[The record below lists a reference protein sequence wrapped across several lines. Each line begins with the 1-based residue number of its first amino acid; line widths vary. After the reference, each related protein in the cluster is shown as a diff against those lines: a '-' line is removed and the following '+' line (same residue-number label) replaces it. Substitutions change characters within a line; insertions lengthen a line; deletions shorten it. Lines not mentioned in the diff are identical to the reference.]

1 MHRLDLGGQRGVFPL
16 PARRPAITCCVEGG
30 TGDLQQLARPLDIA
44 PLRLLRLDER
54 VAVHRVSFAKKAV
67 VRFRI
72 SASSRSLRFSLRSS
86 ANSRCSSLAR
96 PRPAA
101 SRRPTPP
108 ASPIRAPRSRS
119 GQSPSRP
126 GRPTGPALAQL
137 NDLRL
142 ELRRER
148 TALPGLVPHALHDRT
163 FFRGKTP
170 DAGCPSKR
178 VRPTCS
184 PTPHGATRIGTPP
197 GAREPARFSA
207 PRRGQQ

>member
-1 MHRLDLGGQRGVFPL
+1 MHRLDLGGQRGVFPFQV
-16 PARRPAITCCVEGG
+16 RRPAITCSVEGG

-126 GRPTGPALAQL
+126 SRPTGPALAQL

-148 TALPGLVPHALHDRT
+148 TALPGGLFPMLSMIGHSSGAKPLMLDVRQSGSGPHVA
-163 FFRGKTP
+163 
-170 DAGCPSKR
+170 
-178 VRPTCS
+178 RP
-184 PTPHGATRIGTPP
+184 RM
-197 GAREPARFSA
+197 ARQE
-207 PRRGQQ
+207 